1 MTARTDDA
9 AVSGAPCSCGI
20 RAAGHGGKDGWSR
33 RRLLRSGLTATASLA
48 LGIGTS
54 AAIPAIA
61 RAQTTMTPDQALA
74 QLVDGNKRFQ
84 QQHLTSFKED
94 LNALKQQT
102 AAGQAPFAALLSC
115 ADSRV

>member
-20 RAAGHGGKDGWSR
+20 RAAAGHGGKDGWSR
-33 RRLLRSGLTATASLA
+33 RGLLRSGLTAAASLA

-54 AAIPAIA
+54 AAIPASA

-74 QLVDGNKRFQ
+74 ELADG
-84 QQHLTSFKED
+84 T
-94 LNALKQQT
+94 NA
-102 AAGQAPFAALLSC
+102 SSN
-115 ADSRV
+115 SR